1 MPQALSNLVDGQIPG
16 SRYVGSAAE
25 LSPGEV
31 MVSDASY
38 DPTLVWNAATQT
50 LRPRTAAETLAKAKA
65 DKELAIKQELN
76 NWYMQDVRSVEGDIT
91 VYKKS
96 VGAVLTA
103 DETSIF
109 NAVNSNYTKRNTAV
123 TSVRN
128 ATTVAQVNAVA
139 IPTWD
144 RVS

>member
-16 SRYVGSAAE
+16 ARYVGSAAE

-31 MVSDASY
+31 MVSDAAY
-38 DPTLVWNAATQT
+38 DPTYVWNAATQT
-50 LRPRTAAETLAKAKA
+50 LRPRTTAETLAKAKA

-91 VYKKS
+91 VYKKA
-96 VGAVLTA
+96 VGAALTTE
-103 DETSIF
+103 ETSIF
-109 NAVNSNYTKRNTAV
+109 NTTNSNYNKRNTAI

-128 ATTVAQVNAVA
+128 ATTLAQVNAVA
-139 IPTWD
+139 VPTWD